1 MYESV
6 YMYVYY
12 PCVSSILLLCHQG
25 IMLVYD
31 VTKEESF
38 DNITNWIRDIEEVSH
53 NINFIYKQFCGVP
66 HLGSFFFPSAL
77 SAYERY

>member
-1 MYESV
+1 MYES
-6 YMYVYY
+6 MYVYY
-12 PCVSSILLLCHQG
+12 PSVSSILLLCHQG

-53 NINFIYKQFCGVP
+53 NINLQTV
-66 HLGSFFFPSAL
+66 LWSATSWVVVFFPSAL

>member
-1 MYESV
+1 MYES
-6 YMYVYY
+6 MYVYY
-12 PCVSSILLLCHQG
+12 PCVSSILLLGHQG

-53 NINFIYKQFCGVP
+53 NINNIYKQFCGVP
-66 HLGSFFFPSAL
+66 HLGSFVFFPSAL